1 MPIHAPV
8 GPGGPVEPELPDP
21 LPPTLPPA
29 APFVTWT
36 PPGGQTRILS
46 DVGSAMLGGV
56 GEPRAIIGLDMPP
69 QEEGDTPLA
78 MGGEMANFRRWAARP
93 CVLPIV
99 IHAATLEELG
109 AERRALIRDF
119 TPALGDGVFT
129 IAYPD
134 GSRRSLTARYSEGLN
149 APEHGRM
156 GGGRYYDSYLVTMK
170 ARDPFAYGDELSINF
185 DVGPGKDFYPLPFDI
200 SPSITTGDS
209 VVTIDGEVEVWPV
222 WELVGPMTTATLR
235 NRDTGQTLEL
245 TPNLTQGQVL
255 IVRTDPQTPPA
266 EQFLRG
272 TTNVWG
278 QVATDFPVFWALR
291 PGSNNVAVLASGTE
305 ESSRVTLRYRPR
317 YLSV

>member
-8 GPGGPVEPELPDP
+8 GPGEPVEPELPDP

-46 DVGSAMLGGV
+46 DVGPAMLGGV

-69 QEEGDTPLA
+69 QEEVDTPLA

-93 CVLPIV
+93 FVLPIV
-99 IHAATLEELG
+99 IHADTLEELE

-119 TPALGDGVFT
+119 NPALGDGVFA

-149 APEHGRM
+149 DPEHGRM

-170 ARDPFAYGDELSINF
+170 ARDPFAYGDELVITFS
-185 DVGPGKDFYPLPFDI
+185 VGPGAEFFPLPFTI

-209 VVTIDGEVEVWPV
+209 TVTIDGEVEVWPV
-222 WELVGPMTTATLR
+222 WELEGPMTTATLR
-235 NRDTGQTLEL
+235 HRGTGQTLEL
-245 TPNLTQGQVL
+245 TPNLTQGQTLV
-255 IVRTDPQTPPA
+255 IRTDPRTPPA
-266 EQFLRG
+266 DRFRRG
-272 TTNVWG
+272 SSNAWG
-278 QVATDFPVFWALR
+278 TVAGDFPVFWSLQ
-291 PGSNNVAVLASGTE
+291 PGNNDVTVLAGGTG